1 MVELHHFRGVD
12 ALVPMPEHVIGV
24 HLSGSINLL
33 QARGGHVSIR
43 HVRPGDITIT
53 PHGEPKRFQ
62 HAGETLVILLKLAPA
77 FVRDIAGDEYALD
90 PERFEII
97 ENFGTRDAALVALGR
112 RLLRGLESE
121 GEPVRVRVE
130 ALKFELAI
138 HLLRHY
144 CTASVGLERRV
155 TRLSPRKLARALD
168 YIDSNLREDMSLAG
182 LAEAVAMSTSHF
194 AHAFKQTTGLS
205 PHRFVLERRIERAK
219 SLLRE
224 TDLAITEIAHRIG
237 CASHSHFSVLF
248 HRATGLTPRDF
259 RR

>member
-1 MVELHHFRGVD
+1 
-12 ALVPMPEHVIGV
+12 MPEHVIGV
-24 HLSGSINLL
+24 HLAGSVNLL
-33 QARGGHVSIR
+33 QARSGHASVR

-62 HAGETLVILLKLAPA
+62 HVGETLVILLKLAPA